1 MLTIVGAVGILR
13 HPTPIVILCIGGE
26 HNQLVSLWHHRSH
39 QCTQD
44 NQLNPPMYND
54 GNVSKK
60 MEIFLEP
67 EFPKLEEVD
76 VFELCDFEPL
86 SMV

>member
-1 MLTIVGAVGILR
+1 
-13 HPTPIVILCIGGE
+13 
-26 HNQLVSLWHHRSH
+26 
-39 QCTQD
+39 
-44 NQLNPPMYND
+44 MYND